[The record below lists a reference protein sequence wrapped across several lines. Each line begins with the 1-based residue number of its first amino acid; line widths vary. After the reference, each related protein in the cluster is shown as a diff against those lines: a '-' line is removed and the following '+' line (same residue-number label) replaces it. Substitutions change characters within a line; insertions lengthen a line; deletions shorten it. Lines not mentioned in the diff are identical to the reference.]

1 MGLFDC
7 CCKPKQAGGAKR
19 LSVAAKRNSVGAAGG
34 DKRAKRHSVGA
45 GDAKKKK
52 KKAAEEEWL
61 EEEKWEPLS
70 QHGFQATCAIHFRA
84 KDVFRELCD
93 KESMLGVDDQATNV
107 TLRPA
112 EIYPVPGVELNG
124 FTPGLVRKATMK
136 TKFLGSAVH
145 EVDVVEVSP
154 PDARTHAHTPHA
166 HRTHTARIVRTAH
179 PHAARTPHAHAH
191 ATRLR
196 ANPAPRSPSLL
207 SRARLACATV
217 RVPHAVRAP
226 CARPIRD
233 DARVAKRAPLRV
245 ACSERALHQ
254 EAAAQD
260 TRGEDAPV
268 RTARQEARANL

>member
-154 PDARTHAHTPHA
+154 TR
-166 HRTHTARIVRTAH
+166 RTHTARA
-179 PHAARTPHAHAH
+179 
-191 ATRLR
+191 
-196 ANPAPRSPSLL
+196 
-207 SRARLACATV
+207 RARHTPACEPSTTIAIV
-217 RVPHAVRAP
+217 AQPGAPSMRNSARAP
-226 CARPIRD
+226 CCACPM
-233 DARVAKRAPLRV
+233 RAP
-245 ACSERALHQ
+245 H
-254 EAAAQD
+254 
-260 TRGEDAPV
+260 P
-268 RTARQEARANL
+268 

>member
-154 PDARTHAHTPHA
+154 PDARRTHA
-166 HRTHTARIVRTAH
+166 
-179 PHAARTPHAHAH
+179 
-191 ATRLR
+191 